1 MNSEYGNLFGAL
13 MTDFRG
19 IVREEIKSINI
30 PSQSASMSKYIP
42 IGKFCNDMDMTRAN
56 LYNLDR
62 KGVIKLKKLGGKT
75 FVNVEQVEEA
85 MRDFK
90 REVEKIN

>member
-1 MNSEYGNLFGAL
+1 MKSEYGNLFGAL
-13 MTDFRG
+13 LTDFRG

-42 IGKFCNDMDMTRAN
+42 IGKFCNDMNMTRAN

-85 MRDFK
+85 MKDFK
-90 REVEKIN
+90 SEVEN